1 MGIGMGWT
9 DSWAMEALKEAVN
22 ERKERRN
29 DGPHVTR
36 MERVSG
42 QRSEPSQVRS
52 ESHFETRNMC
62 QEEEEPIAAHGRVI
76 IL

>member
-36 MERVSG
+36 MERGWNECQVRG
-42 QRSEPSQVRS
+42 QSQVRS
-52 ESHFETRNMC
+52 GQSRTLKLETCVKKRKN
-62 QEEEEPIAAHGRVI
+62 
-76 IL
+76 L